1 MQFGD
6 AQTVASLQSIW
17 RTAGSKVVCTRIG
30 FLRLVTHFSE
40 FCFKS
45 KALSTSCY
53 MMLRVSSLLA
63 HQPIASSR
71 TKFGQ
76 RALQLMPSKS
86 QASLINSLP
95 SYHSTELADRDALNS
110 ESGLQSVDW
119 LGAYRADPANEPVLT
134 AGAML
139 SNSAELPPDHIVCSC

>member
-1 MQFGD
+1 M
-6 AQTVASLQSIW
+6 S
-17 RTAGSKVVCTRIG
+17 
-30 FLRLVTHFSE
+30 
-40 FCFKS
+40 
-45 KALSTSCY
+45 
-53 MMLRVSSLLA
+53 RVSSLLA
-63 HQPIASSR
+63 HQPIAFSR
-71 TKFGQ
+71 VNFSQ
-76 RALQLMPSKS
+76 RLQSRVQTALQLMPSKS